1 MTSLSWLQG
10 VSIFP
15 NVNQQTPLQT
25 QEKIEELEDKEGTQK
40 SQAYDPPVVAVRSD
54 LFEATN
60 NLNSDI
66 DKDDADLTKEEEEL
80 SKHSKNDTDT
90 DVLSEETTRQILN
103 KKIQIQQRTSVK
115 NLCLHYS
122 YLSKVKILQQNV

>member
-80 SKHSKNDTDT
+80 SKHSNDTDT